1 MRMNKIDIITILTIA
16 GALVLLNE
24 FSLIQSLSKFAIIPL
39 VGMYFFGKYIAKK
52 Y

>member
-1 MRMNKIDIITILTIA
+1 MRMTKIDIITIIVIA

-24 FSLIQSLSKFAIIPL
+24 FNLLQVFSKFAVAPL
-39 VGMYFFGKYIAKK
+39 IGMYFFGKYIAKK

>member
-1 MRMNKIDIITILTIA
+1 MRMNKIDIITIIVIA

-24 FSLIQSLSKFAIIPL
+24 FSLLEQFSKFAIVPL
-39 VGMYFFGKYIAKK
+39 IGMYFFGKYIAKK